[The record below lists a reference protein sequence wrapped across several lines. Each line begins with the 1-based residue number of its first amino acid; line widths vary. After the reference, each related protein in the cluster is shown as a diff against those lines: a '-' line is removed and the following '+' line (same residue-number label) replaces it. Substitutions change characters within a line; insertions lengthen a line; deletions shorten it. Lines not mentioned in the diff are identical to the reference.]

1 MKTLN
6 QYITETAADNK
17 YLGFSFDD
25 MVFDY
30 KHVEDIALRARKEI
44 GKKYGLDSGK
54 TKEIQHAILLQ
65 MREERKTRKTY
76 NDNDIT
82 YYYRLD
88 VPEKTKLDF
97 ECKEFVEYLK
107 DYFWSVLVDKNLTKK
122 IDMVK
127 SRDWN
132 YYMSYSSRDA
142 ILRYLRTVEWLDAHD
157 PKTIQNK
164 EDKENIIKAIE
175 AELISQTKE
184 FFEEFIER
192 TKRWADRFYDIQ
204 EQQEEKYFPLVEK
217 CKEQLNEIGTYSW
230 GDIETRNKVAAI
242 KKELDG
248 YRSILNKARAVTLY
262 HKEEYISRCEKEAE
276 NTFKHNINVLAN
288 KITDKGLNSTTI
300 KVERID
306 EDPKYFELYITDGT
320 KSLYARS
327 ILAAEY
333 SDKVATHFRFI
344 ITDRRQK

>member
-6 QYITETAADNK
+6 QYITETAADTN

-65 MREERKTRKTY
+65 MREERKTRKNY

-88 VPEKTKLDF
+88 VPEKTKLDY
-97 ECKEFVEYLK
+97 ESKEFVEYLK
-107 DYFWSVLVDKNLTKK
+107 DYFWSVLVEKNLTKK
-122 IDMVK
+122 LDMVK

-175 AELISQTKE
+175 AELISQTKD

-192 TKRWADRFYDIQ
+192 TKRWAARNYDYQ
-204 EQQEEKYFPLVEK
+204 ERQEEKYFPLVEK

-242 KKELDG
+242 KKELDA
-248 YRSILNKARAVTLY
+248 YKSYLNKARAVTLY
-262 HKEEYISRCEKEAE
+262 HKEEYISRCEKDAE
-276 NTFKHNINVLAN
+276 STFKHNINVLAN
-288 KITDKGLNSTTI
+288 KITDKGLNSATI

-306 EDPKYFELYITDGT
+306 EDPKYFELFITDGT